1 MLYGVDI
8 IFYAVYK
15 TVYAV
20 DKIKYAKYKRV
31 GECSFNFNG

>member
-1 MLYGVDI
+1 MLYGVDKI
-8 IFYAVYK
+8 LYAVYK

-31 GECSFNFNG
+31 EKCSFNFNG